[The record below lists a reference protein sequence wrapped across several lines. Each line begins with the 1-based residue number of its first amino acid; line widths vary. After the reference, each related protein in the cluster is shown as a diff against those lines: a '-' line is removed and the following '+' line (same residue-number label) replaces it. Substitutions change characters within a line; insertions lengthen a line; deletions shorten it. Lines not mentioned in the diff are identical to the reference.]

1 MDVNHKRDHH
11 IEMSHDNVQMSEAF
25 INSAF
30 LALSGGFQDAYT
42 YNVRDGVFSN
52 AQTGNVVLMS
62 QHFMAAEWMQGL
74 RYLFPIISFA
84 LGVWVAE
91 KIQGRFRFAKRLHW
105 RQTVLLA
112 EIVILFLV
120 GFMPGELDM
129 LATTL
134 VSFACAMQVQS
145 FRKVE
150 GYSYASTMCIGNLR
164 SGTAAISS
172 YMREHK
178 PKQLEQAIYYFG
190 IIFLFAIGAGLG
202 GNLSLAYG
210 YRVIWLSCLF
220 LLVSFTLMFF
230 ERFQFKDHHFW
241 DFHPHE

>member
-1 MDVNHKRDHH
+1 M
-11 IEMSHDNVQMSEAF
+11 EFFHDDVQMSEAF

-62 QHFMAAEWMQGL
+62 QHFMAAEWTVGL
-74 RYLFPIISFA
+74 RYLFPILSFA
-84 LGVWVAE
+84 LGVFAAE
-91 KIQGRFRFAKRLHW
+91 KIQGRFRYAKRLHW
-105 RQTVLLA
+105 RQSILLT
-112 EIVILFLV
+112 EIAILFLV
-120 GFMPGELDM
+120 GFMPEELNM

-134 VSFACAMQVQS
+134 VSFACALQVQS

-178 PKQLEQAIYYFG
+178 PKQLEQAVYYFG

-210 YRVIWLSCLF
+210 YRVIWLCCLF
-220 LLVSFTLMFF
+220 LLVSFVLMFF
-230 ERFQFKDHHFW
+230 ERFQFKDYHFR